1 MGKKI
6 LVVEDERNIVDILT
20 FNLQREGYDTL
31 EALDGA
37 GLTENVDGIRLDDLS
52 YLKMDY
58 IGRFTVWMAYGAD
71 YEWELQKLT
80 ATLADEK
87 IQDNMTG
94 TIDLRL
100 NSEQVRL
107 IQNVR

>member
-37 GLTENVDGIRLDDLS
+37 GLTENVDGIRMDDLS
-52 YLKMDY
+52 CINMDY
-58 IGRFTVWMAYGAD
+58 IGRFTVRMDYGAD
-71 YEWELQKLT
+71 YEWELKKLT
-80 ATLADEK
+80 ATLAKEQ
-87 IQDNMTG
+87 IQSNMTG

-100 NSEQVRL
+100 KGDEVRL